1 MVGGGGF
8 GGEREKLHGEGA
20 GVRAQDETA
29 PVVVDEAEE
38 ERAAATDSIERG
50 LVGSIGCE

>member
-1 MVGGGGF
+1 VVGGGVF
-8 GGEREKLHGEGA
+8 GGEREKLHGEVS